1 MQTYQ
6 FAVCDD
12 RPEDS
17 RLVARLASRWA
28 RQAGAEAEIESFPS
42 AEAFLFRY
50 EEKKDFDVL
59 LLDIEMTGMDGVTM
73 AKAVR
78 REDEAVQIIFLT
90 GYSDYILEGFE
101 VAALHYLMKPVDRE
115 KLFTVLDRAVEK
127 LRKNERAL
135 TLELPGELVRVPLYE
150 IRCLEVRQNYVTVH
164 AKEDYT
170 VKKPLGEFQRELDE
184 RFFRTGR
191 SCIVNLACV
200 RRVTRTEVFLDGGLT
215 MPLSRGLYDA
225 INRAIISRS

>member
-1 MQTYQ
+1 M
-6 FAVCDD
+6 
-12 RPEDS
+12 
-17 RLVARLASRWA
+17 
-28 RQAGAEAEIESFPS
+28 GIETFPS
-42 AEAFLFRY
+42 AEAFLFQY
-50 EEKKDFDVL
+50 QEDKSYDIL

-78 REDEAVQIIFLT
+78 REDETVQIIFLT

>member
-1 MQTYQ
+1 MDYKI
-6 FAVCDD
+6 ALCDD
-12 RPEDS
+12 EEE
-17 RLVARLASRWA
+17 LLRLASGLVGEWAAA
-28 RQAGAEAEIESFPS
+28 RQIVCSIETFPS

-50 EEKKDFDVL
+50 QEDKSYDIL
-59 LLDIEMTGMDGVTM
+59 LLDIEMKGMDGVTM

-127 LRKNERAL
+127 LRKNERVL

-164 AKEDYT
+164 AREDYT

-191 SCIVNLACV
+191 SCIVNLAYV

-225 INRAIISRS
+225 INRAIINRS

>member
-1 MQTYQ
+1 MDYKI
-6 FAVCDD
+6 ALCDD
-12 RPEDS
+12 EAALL
-17 RLVARLASRWA
+17 RLVSGLVGGGAAA
-28 RQAGAEAEIESFPS
+28 RQIVCGIETFPS
-42 AEAFLFRY
+42 AEAFLFQY
-50 EEKKDFDVL
+50 QEDKSYDIL

-78 REDEAVQIIFLT
+78 REDETVQIIFLT

>member
-1 MQTYQ
+1 MDYKI
-6 FAVCDD
+6 ALCDD
-12 RPEDS
+12 EEALL
-17 RLVARLASRWA
+17 RLVSGLVGEWAAA
-28 RQAGAEAEIESFPS
+28 RQTVCGFETFPS
-42 AEAFLFRY
+42 AVAFLFQY
-50 EEKKDFDVL
+50 QEDKSYDIL

-78 REDEAVQIIFLT
+78 REDETVQIIFLT

>member
-42 AEAFLFRY
+42 AEALLFRY

-78 REDEAVQIIFLT
+78 REDETVQIIFLT

>member
-1 MQTYQ
+1 MDYKI
-6 FAVCDD
+6 ALCDD
-12 RPEDS
+12 EAALL
-17 RLVARLASRWA
+17 RLVSGLVGEWAAA
-28 RQAGAEAEIESFPS
+28 RQTVCGIETSPS
-42 AEAFLFRY
+42 AEAFLFQY
-50 EEKKDFDVL
+50 QEDKSYDIL

-78 REDEAVQIIFLT
+78 REDETVQIIFLT

>member
-1 MQTYQ
+1 M
-6 FAVCDD
+6 
-12 RPEDS
+12 
-17 RLVARLASRWA
+17 
-28 RQAGAEAEIESFPS
+28 
-42 AEAFLFRY
+42 
-50 EEKKDFDVL
+50 
-59 LLDIEMTGMDGVTM
+59 
-73 AKAVR
+73 
-78 REDEAVQIIFLT
+78 
-90 GYSDYILEGFE
+90 
-101 VAALHYLMKPVDRE
+101 
-115 KLFTVLDRAVEK
+115 
-127 LRKNERAL
+127 
-135 TLELPGELVRVPLYE
+135 YE

>member
-6 FAVCDD
+6 LAVCDD

>member
-1 MQTYQ
+1 MDYKI
-6 FAVCDD
+6 ALCDD
-12 RPEDS
+12 EEALL
-17 RLVARLASRWA
+17 RLVSGLVGEWAAA
-28 RQAGAEAEIESFPS
+28 RQTVCGIETFPS
-42 AEAFLFRY
+42 AEAFLFQY
-50 EEKKDFDVL
+50 QEDKSYDIL
-59 LLDIEMTGMDGVTM
+59 LLDIKMTGMDGVTM
-73 AKAVR
+73 ATAVR

-101 VAALHYLMKPVDRE
+101 VAALHYLMKPVDRK

>member
-1 MQTYQ
+1 MDYKI
-6 FAVCDD
+6 ALCDD
-12 RPEDS
+12 EEALLQ
-17 RLVARLASRWA
+17 LVSGLVEEWAAARRTVC
-28 RQAGAEAEIESFPS
+28 GIETFPS
-42 AEAFLFRY
+42 AEAFLFQY
-50 EEKKDFDVL
+50 QEDKSYDIL

-127 LRKNERAL
+127 LRKNERKL
-135 TLELPGELVRVPLYE
+135 TLELPDELVRVPLYE
-150 IRCLEVRQNYVTVH
+150 IRCLEVRQNYVTIH
-164 AKEDYT
+164 AREDYT

-191 SCIVNLACV
+191 SCIVNLAYV
-200 RRVTRTEVFLDGGLT
+200 RRVTRTEVFLEGGLT
-215 MPLSRGLYDA
+215 APLSRGLYDA
-225 INRAIISRS
+225 INRAIINRS

>member
-78 REDEAVQIIFLT
+78 REDETVQIIFLT

>member
-1 MQTYQ
+1 MDYKI
-6 FAVCDD
+6 ALCDD
-12 RPEDS
+12 EEALL
-17 RLVARLASRWA
+17 RLVSGLVGEWAAA
-28 RQAGAEAEIESFPS
+28 RQTVCGIETFPP
-42 AEAFLFRY
+42 AEAFLFQY
-50 EEKKDFDVL
+50 QEDKSYDIL

-78 REDEAVQIIFLT
+78 REDETVQIIFLT

>member
-1 MQTYQ
+1 
-6 FAVCDD
+6 
-12 RPEDS
+12 
-17 RLVARLASRWA
+17 
-28 RQAGAEAEIESFPS
+28 
-42 AEAFLFRY
+42 
-50 EEKKDFDVL
+50 
-59 LLDIEMTGMDGVTM
+59 MTGMDGVTM

-78 REDEAVQIIFLT
+78 REDETVQIIFLT